1 MGMLLSVPL
10 ILAGIWLIVAARRSR
25 TAPQAS

>member
-10 ILAGIWLIVAARRSR
+10 ILAGIAFIA
-25 TAPQAS
+25 TAKLRPPLQHA